1 MDFGVHLP
9 LLDFQRSGYSL
20 TRLRDYTETARKL
33 GYKAIAANDHMV
45 FSRPWLDGLT
55 ALSALLDL
63 TGDMALMTTV
73 ALPAIRGPVALAKA
87 LAAIDLLSGG
97 RVIAGV
103 GPGSSARDYEA
114 VGVAFEERWQRL
126 DESVLAMR
134 SLWNPDAP
142 PFIGQFYDT
151 QDIDMQPRPAQKSG
165 PPIWIGSWGSEAGLR
180 RVARLADGWLASGY
194 NTTPSRFTASLER
207 LREQL
212 AKHGKDAEGFPN
224 AIATMWFFV
233 TNDRAEA
240 DHMLRDVLTPT
251 LGRDEGELRGRLP
264 IGPPDECAQKLTAYQ
279 NAGRILLWPLANEVE
294 QITRF
299 MEQVVPLLSAK

>member
-9 LLDFQRSGYSL
+9 LLDFERKGYSL
-20 TRLRDYTETARKL
+20 DRLQSYAETAQKL

-55 ALSALLDL
+55 ALTSVIDK
-63 TGDMALMTTV
+63 TGDMALMTTI
-73 ALPAIRGPVALAKA
+73 ALPVIRRPVALAKA

-114 VGVAFEERWQRL
+114 VGASFEERWQRL
-126 DESVLAMR
+126 DESIQAMR

-151 QDIDMQPRPAQKSG
+151 QDIRMEPRAARKSG

-180 RVARLADGWLASGY
+180 RVARLGDGWLASGY
-194 NTTPSRFTASLER
+194 NTTPSRFASALEK

-212 AKHGKDAEGFPN
+212 AKHGKNAESFPN

-233 TNDRAEA
+233 TDDRAEA
-240 DHMLRDVLTPT
+240 EHMLRDVLTPT
-251 LGRDEGELRGRLP
+251 LRRDEDELRARLP
-264 IGPPDECAQKLTAYQ
+264 IGPPDACAQKLAAYRD
-279 NAGRILLWPLANEVE
+279 AGRILLWPLANEVE

-299 MEQVVPLLSAK
+299 MEQVVPLLDS